1 MRLSE
6 KKILV
11 DIVDKPDKR
20 LDELINDS
28 FILKSIK
35 KDSVPHLINS
45 ISILKGEKNNNA
57 LKKIIKEL

>member
-6 KKILV
+6 KKILI
-11 DIVDKPDKR
+11 DIVNKPDKR

-28 FILKSIK
+28 FILKSVK
-35 KDSVPHLINS
+35 KDSVSHLINS
-45 ISILKGEKNNNA
+45 VSILKGEKNNKA